1 MSRRRRFHRPHVPL
15 GSTRRTQSRK
25 VQLEARRTFPHPHTL
40 RTPLTTF
47 RHPLQ
52 AAKLEELLSK
62 PVTFLPD
69 CVGEEVENAVKNAKD
84 GEIFLLENLRFHA
97 EEEGS
102 SKDSEGKKTKG
113 TSVGRSQLMTVDE

>member
-1 MSRRRRFHRPHVPL
+1 MFRCRFHRPHVPL
-15 GSTRRTQSRK
+15 GSTGRTQSREI
-25 VQLEARRTFPHPHTL
+25 QLEARRTSPSLHSTK
-40 RTPLTTF
+40 PLYPA
-47 RHPLQ
+47 RHLLQ
-52 AAKLEELLSK
+52 AKKLEELLSK

-102 SKDSEGKKTKG
+102 SKDAEGKKTKG
-113 TSVGRSQLMTVDE
+113 ASPAVPFPSN